1 MSRGELVEI
10 GGGFRVP
17 DVIASCGATLVEVGT
32 TNKTRAADFERAIS
46 ERTGALLSVHQSNF
60 AVVGFTQRASRE
72 ELARIAAARGVPLL
86 EDLGSGAL
94 IDLGQWGLPHEPTA
108 REAVAGG
115 ADVVMFS
122 GDKLLGGPQ
131 AGILVGRALWIDR
144 LRKHPLMRALRP
156 GRIVLAALEATLARY
171 ASGRASSELPAMRAL
186 CEPVEIV
193 RARAERLLS
202 SVRALTASPSL
213 SLSPSIARVGG
224 GTLPLAELPSAA
236 LALAPHPSCP
246 PLTRVERALRTE
258 SEPPVIARIADDTLW
273 LDART
278 LADDDVPLVAA
289 ALARALAQPH
299 RTNDTNTPAPL
310 PPRDDDQDDPRDG

>member
-1 MSRGELVEI
+1 
-10 GGGFRVP
+10 
-17 DVIASCGATLVEVGT
+17 VIASCGATLVEVGT
-32 TNKTRAADFERAIS
+32 TNKTRAADFERAIT

-60 AVVGFTQRASRE
+60 AVLGFTQRASRE
-72 ELARIAAARGVPLL
+72 ELARIAVARGVPLL

-94 IDLGQWGLPHEPTA
+94 IDLAQWGLPHEPTA
-108 REAVAGG
+108 REAIAGG

-131 AGILVGRALWIDR
+131 AGILVGRAAWIDR

-171 ASGRASSELPAMRAL
+171 ASGRASSELPAVRAL

-193 RARAERLLS
+193 RARAERLLAA
-202 SVRALTASPSL
+202 VHERTAAPSL

-224 GTLPLAELPSAA
+224 GTLPLAEIPSAA
-236 LALAPHPSCP
+236 LALAPHPSCA
-246 PLTRVERALRTE
+246 PLTRIERALRTE
-258 SEPPVIARIADDTLW
+258 CEPPVIARIAEDCLW

-278 LADDDVPLVAA
+278 LADDDVALVAA

-299 RTNDTNTPAPL
+299 RTDDTNTPARLL
-310 PPRDDDQDDPRDG
+310 PRHEEQDEPRDG